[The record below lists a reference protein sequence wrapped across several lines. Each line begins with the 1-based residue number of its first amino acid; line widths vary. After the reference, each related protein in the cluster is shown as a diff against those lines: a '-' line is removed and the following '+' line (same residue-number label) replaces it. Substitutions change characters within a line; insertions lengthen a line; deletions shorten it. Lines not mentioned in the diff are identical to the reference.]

1 MCVALSQLHTC
12 AEGPNKDAW
21 VQYAFEAMAAYRL
34 KYAGNADVAGPHF
47 VKAQTWSDLAAAFD
61 QTETPE
67 HVLIAE
73 TMLREVFATIKR
85 PLSTDV
91 CRVASNN
98 NTTQA
103 PTTTASSS
111 NEPQQVD
118 LLFTYNVREA
128 VNMVACDAKIPG
140 LCDDADKLENELQD
154 EFIGLLVLQ
163 PVAADERV
171 VEVLGRVRSV
181 LVEFIGSEAFDA
193 QKHHHVRKTF
203 DQVNKT
209 IQFAKAT
216 QLQLQQQRQPAASAA
231 PSAAK

>member
-1 MCVALSQLHTC
+1 
-12 AEGPNKDAW
+12 
-21 VQYAFEAMAAYRL
+21 
-34 KYAGNADVAGPHF
+34 
-47 VKAQTWSDLAAAFD
+47 
-61 QTETPE
+61 
-67 HVLIAE
+67 
-73 TMLREVFATIKR
+73 MLREVFATIKR

-154 EFIGLLVLQ
+154 EFIRLLLHQ
-163 PVAADERV
+163 PVADERV
-171 VEVLGRVRSV
+171 VKVLGRVRSV

-203 DQVNKT
+203 DQVDKT
-209 IQFAKAT
+209 IQVAKAT

-231 PSAAK
+231 PAAK